1 MKKFSII
8 FLLMAIL
15 FQGCANYR
23 KIYLE
28 DVEFGKVRMT
38 ALTKVEVQVTLK
50 INNPTKSVFYISD
63 LNGSLDGAGTEFARF
78 SLVEEV
84 AVQPGSPSL
93 VPARIA
99 VEVTDPLA
107 LLAKGFNLQALMKE
121 NFTVDAA
128 VQVRK
133 GVAKKWF
140 RVKDIPLQE
149 LLENLNLKL

>member
-1 MKKFSII
+1 MKRFSFILLLMV
-8 FLLMAIL
+8 FLL
-15 FQGCANYR
+15 QGYASYR
-23 KIYLE
+23 QIELA

-38 ALTKVEVQVTLK
+38 ALTKAEVQVTLK

-63 LNGSLDGAGTEFARF
+63 LEGSLDGAGTEFARF

-107 LLAKGFNLQALMKE
+107 LLAKGFNPQALMKE

>member
-1 MKKFSII
+1 MKKFSFILLLI
-8 FLLMAIL
+8 AFLL
-15 FQGCANYR
+15 QGCASYR
-23 KIYLE
+23 QIELA

-38 ALTKVEVQVTLK
+38 ALTKAEVQVTLK

-63 LNGSLDGAGTEFARF
+63 LEGSLDGAGTEFATF

-107 LLAKGFNLQALMKE
+107 LLAKGFNLKTLMKE
-121 NFTVDAA
+121 DFTVDAA